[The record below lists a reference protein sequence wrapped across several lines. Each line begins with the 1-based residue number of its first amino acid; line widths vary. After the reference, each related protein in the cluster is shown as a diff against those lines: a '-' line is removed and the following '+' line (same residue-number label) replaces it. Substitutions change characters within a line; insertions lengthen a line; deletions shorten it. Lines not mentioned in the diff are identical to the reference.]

1 MKNVEELS
9 LLIKAT
15 YRENQRRTTEALR
28 AIDISPAQSE
38 VLRILKLT
46 GPMSLGEL
54 GNYLIAEGGHPSRLV
69 DRMVQSGFVSREAA
83 EDDRRRIEIAL
94 TPLGEEKV
102 REIQQVRESIMAA
115 SAPFRDKHDVD
126 QIRVILREF
135 LQGSRW
141 LDVIDK
147 RIELSRQSKQHDANA
162 EDSPT

>member
-1 MKNVEELS
+1 MKSIEELT

-15 YRENQRRTTEALR
+15 YRENKRRNTEALR

-38 VLRILKLT
+38 VLRILDLS

-69 DRMVQSGFVSREAA
+69 DRMVQSGYLRREAA
-83 EDDRRRIEIAL
+83 EEDRRRIEISL
-94 TPLGEEKV
+94 TPLGRDKV
-102 REIQQVRESIMAA
+102 DEIQQVREKIMAD
-115 SAPFRDKHDVD
+115 SAPFRAKHDLE
-126 QIRVILREF
+126 QFRGILREF

-147 RIELSRQSKQHDANA
+147 RIELSRQSEQGEAKF
-162 EDSPT
+162 EDPPS